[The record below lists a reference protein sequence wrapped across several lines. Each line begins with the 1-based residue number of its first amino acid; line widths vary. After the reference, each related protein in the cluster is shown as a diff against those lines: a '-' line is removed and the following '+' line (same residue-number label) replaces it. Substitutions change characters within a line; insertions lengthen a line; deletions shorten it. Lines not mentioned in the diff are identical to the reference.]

1 MKRQKM
7 VEYGA
12 PLCEVVEPDP
22 VPRGTEVLV
31 RITRC
36 GVCHS
41 DVHIHE
47 GFFDMGG
54 GNRADIRANRKLP
67 FTLGHEIVGTVVALG
82 PDAEGVAIG
91 DSRVVYP
98 WMGCGACATCAR
110 GLEHLCPKSR
120 HLGVNVEGGF
130 GDSVLVPHH
139 RYVLDYSGIDENRAG
154 PLACSGLTAFSAMN
168 KIPAAGASDPL
179 LIIGAGGV
187 GLMAIQVARALHPD
201 APLIVAEIDP
211 VKAQAA
217 KEAGATVV
225 IDPREKESLTRLQ
238 REFGGVHAAF
248 DFVGAES
255 TVQLAAR
262 GLRRGGTAIIVG
274 LFGGAFTLP
283 IPLFPWN
290 GITVMGSYVGSLEEL
305 TRLLDLIRTG
315 RVAPI
320 PVTLRPMA
328 EASEALH
335 DLREGKVIGRT
346 VLAV

>member
-22 VPRGTEVLV
+22 TPQGTEVVV

-41 DVHIHE
+41 DIHIHE

-67 FTLGHEIVGTVVALG
+67 FTLGHEIVGRVVAVG
-82 PDAEGVAIG
+82 PDAAGVTVGQA
-91 DSRVVYP
+91 RVVYP
-98 WMGCGACATCAR
+98 WIGCGTCPTCAR
-110 GLEHLCPKSR
+110 GLEHLCPRNR

-130 GDSVLVPHH
+130 GDTVTVPHP
-139 RYVLDYSGIDENRAG
+139 RYLLDYAGIDENRAG
-154 PLACSGLTAFSAMN
+154 PLACSGLTAYSALN
-168 KIPAAGASDPL
+168 KIPAAGADDPL

-187 GLMAIQVARALHPD
+187 GLMAIQIAKALYPH

-211 VKAQAA
+211 VKAEAA
-217 KEAGATVV
+217 KAAGAAEV
-225 IDPREKESLTRLQ
+225 IDPRDKESLPRLQ
-238 REFGGVHAAF
+238 KAYGGVHAAF
-248 DFVGAES
+248 DFVGAET

-262 GLRRGGTAIIVG
+262 GLRRGGTAIVVG

-290 GITVMGSYVGSLEEL
+290 GIAVVGSYVGSLAEL
-305 TRLLDLIRTG
+305 TALLELVRTG
-315 RVAPI
+315 KVAPI

-328 EASEALH
+328 EASDALH
-335 DLREGKVIGRT
+335 DLQAGKVVGRV